1 MYFTGRPQP
10 TSEPRSLERHTEA
23 PETDSGA
30 AWIFCWALWE
40 GGTWVLESP
49 RLELTCGILHLRA
62 APWWPSSGIFLSPW
76 GFQLH
81 SVRGRVAG
89 LNEGA
94 SVKCLRAQCLARGGS
109 GGSLGRYSHRGL
121 WAGPHRVPSTHRKGR
136 VGSSQATAT
145 AKTVGRSPLAFRD
158 ILGSFWVSK
167 PQRHGK
173 LGLSC
178 PLMDGVSRMLPQ
190 PNT

>member
-23 PETDSGA
+23 SETDSGA
-30 AWIFCWALWE
+30 GWIFCWALSE

-49 RLELTCGILHLRA
+49 RLELTCGILYLRA
-62 APWWPSSGIFLSPW
+62 APWWLSSGIFLSLR

-89 LNEGA
+89 LNERA

-109 GGSLGRYSHRGL
+109 GGL
-121 WAGPHRVPSTHRKGR
+121 AGEVQPPGPM
-136 VGSSQATAT
+136 
-145 AKTVGRSPLAFRD
+145 GRSTPRT
-158 ILGSFWVSK
+158 K
-167 PQRHGK
+167 YTPKR
-173 LGLSC
+173 
-178 PLMDGVSRMLPQ
+178 PSREFPSHSDC
-190 PNT
+190 